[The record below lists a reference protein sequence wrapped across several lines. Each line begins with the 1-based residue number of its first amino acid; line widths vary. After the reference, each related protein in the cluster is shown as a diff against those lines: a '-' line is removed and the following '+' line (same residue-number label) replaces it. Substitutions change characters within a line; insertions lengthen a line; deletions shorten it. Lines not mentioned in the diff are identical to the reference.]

1 MCFDIEVYSPSGGM
15 PKAEKDPI
23 IMISYSFKGREKKSG
38 VITFKKIDLPFV
50 ESMGDE
56 KLMIKRFMEL
66 LDELQPDI
74 VTGYNSSGF
83 DVKYFI
89 ERCNALKMKFSM
101 SRFEGETKIER
112 HGLVDRVKV
121 AGRVHVDMYTVIKF
135 ISIVGAAESI
145 LKLNSKT
152 LKNVYEAIS
161 GDSKK
166 VMVDKPNIWKMWD
179 GGKEELEALATYN
192 LDDSFALEK
201 VYETFLPIMIELAR
215 LTYDPSPMSAY
226 RRQASWSSS

>member
-1 MCFDIEVYSPSGGM
+1 M
-15 PKAEKDPI
+15 PKAEKNPI
-23 IMISYSFKGREKKSG
+23 IMISYSFKSGESKKAG
-38 VITFKKIDLPFV
+38 VITFKPIGLPFV
-50 ESMGDE
+50 ESVADE
-56 KLMIKRFMEL
+56 KLMIRRFMEI

-89 ERCNALKMKFSM
+89 DRCQSLGIRFSM
-101 SRFEGETKIER
+101 SRFEGDTRLES
-112 HGLVDRVKV
+112 HGLATRVKV

-161 GDSKK
+161 
-166 VMVDKPNIWKMWD
+166 P
-179 GGKEELEALATYN
+179 
-192 LDDSFALEK
+192 
-201 VYETFLPIMIELAR
+201 AR
-215 LTYDPSPMSAY
+215 
-226 RRQASWSSS
+226 RRR